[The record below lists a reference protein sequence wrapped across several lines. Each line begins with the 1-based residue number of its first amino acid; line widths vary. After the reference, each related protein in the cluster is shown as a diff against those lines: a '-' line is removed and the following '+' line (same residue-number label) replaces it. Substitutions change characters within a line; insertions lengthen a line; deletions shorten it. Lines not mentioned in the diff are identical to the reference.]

1 MFLLRCTANIS
12 QAFAITSRARLA
24 SQAAGSARFKARD
37 ETPQGEKNAKVGI
50 TLSSRSRSRR
60 SISVASMDLM
70 YPSITRESSAAS
82 VGVNSPFATAVV
94 IAAIALV
101 APSTEL
107 IAGSKQQ
114 SWRSWLV
121 GTLTEDMAAL
131 RYPRIGALKLI
142 ETIRHAFALRLG
154 PGGGVPAW

>member
-1 MFLLRCTANIS
+1 
-12 QAFAITSRARLA
+12 
-24 SQAAGSARFKARD
+24 
-37 ETPQGEKNAKVGI
+37 
-50 TLSSRSRSRR
+50 
-60 SISVASMDLM
+60 MDLM

-107 IAGSKQQ
+107 TAGSKQQ

-154 PGGGVPAW
+154 TGEVFLRVKVGTLSALSSGVPRDSAQSRRRASAGFATTHGTSMGSFGRRKRKRG

>member
-1 MFLLRCTANIS
+1 K
-12 QAFAITSRARLA
+12 
-24 SQAAGSARFKARD
+24 SALD
-37 ETPQGEKNAKVGI
+37 
-50 TLSSRSRSRR
+50 LSGLDGFNV
-60 SISVASMDLM
+60 SID
-70 YPSITRESSAAS
+70 PRESSAAS

-131 RYPRIGALKLI
+131 RYPRIGALKII
-142 ETIRHAFALRLG
+142 ETIWHAFALRGEVFLRG
-154 PGGGVPAW
+154 KIRTVSPLRSRVPGVSAQRRRSANAGFAAA